1 MSPRSER
8 DRATFI
14 GCSGGRSISGIS
26 FSFLTKL
33 GASETVDFLL
43 QASTRRRKE
52 EAGEGGGD
60 GSPPWAAMAAHSKPY
75 RNRARSGA
83 CARFLVLALLLLP
96 SNIVS
101 QPCRLF

>member
-14 GCSGGRSISGIS
+14 GYLGGRSISGIS
-26 FSFLTKL
+26 FNFLTKL

-52 EAGEGGGD
+52 EAGEGGGG
-60 GSPPWAAMAAHSKPY
+60 GSPP
-75 RNRARSGA
+75 
-83 CARFLVLALLLLP
+83 
-96 SNIVS
+96 
-101 QPCRLF
+101 